1 MIENGTIVNV
11 NYVGKFPDG
20 TVFDS
25 SEDRGLLRFEVGSGQ
40 IIRGFEQSLMGKNV
54 GDKIVTEISPEMG
67 YGLLKEELIVKIPRD
82 RVPEIVEVGQELQAN
97 SEEGQVATVYVKEV
111 SNDHII
117 IDANHPLAGKDLV
130 FEIEVVSLG

>member
-25 SEDRGLLRFEVGSGQ
+25 SEGRGLLRFEIGSGQ
-40 IIRGFEQSLMGKNV
+40 IIPGFEQSLMGKNV

-67 YGLLKEELIVKIPRD
+67 YGLPKEELIVKIPRD
-82 RVPEIVEVGQELQAN
+82 RVPENVEVGQELQAN

>member
-111 SNDHII
+111 SNDYII

>member
-1 MIENGTIVNV
+1 
-11 NYVGKFPDG
+11 
-20 TVFDS
+20 
-25 SEDRGLLRFEVGSGQ
+25 
-40 IIRGFEQSLMGKNV
+40 
-54 GDKIVTEISPEMG
+54 VTEISPEMG
-67 YGLLKEELIVKIPRD
+67 YGLPKEELIVKIPRD
-82 RVPEIVEVGQELQAN
+82 RVPENVEVGQELQAN

>member
-25 SEDRGLLRFEVGSGQ
+25 SEGRGLLRFEVGSGQ